1 MKKLELLLA
10 TLLSENIGKLI
21 LRLSIGTLMLFHGIK
36 KLTGG
41 IGGIKYLVTNNGLPE
56 ILAYGVYIGEI
67 ILPILIILGLF
78 TRFASLGLAA
88 TMGFAIFL
96 AHSKDLFLIG
106 KNGGL
111 VIELP
116 LLFLLASVAITFI
129 GAGKYSLD
137 KK

>member
-1 MKKLELLLA
+1 MRKLELLLS
-10 TLLSENIGKLI
+10 TLLSENIGKLL
-21 LRLSIGTLMLFHGIK
+21 LRLSVAGLMLFHGIK

-41 IGGIKYLVTNNGLPE
+41 IDGIKYLVTNSGLPE

-96 AHSKDLFLIG
+96 AHSKDLFVIG
-106 KNGGL
+106 KTGGL
-111 VIELP
+111 VVELP
-116 LLFLLASVAITFI
+116 LLFLLSSIAIAFI